1 MKQVL
6 ITRDGVTKAFP
17 LTLVQSIVSTGYDE
31 FGDAEI
37 LAGEVAEGV
46 DAFLGDSFASD
57 AINYQMIDGYA
68 IRGEFNGCEWK
79 VSE

>member
-6 ITRDGVTKAFP
+6 ITRNNITKAFP
-17 LTLVQSIVSTGYDE
+17 LTIVHNIVDTGDDE
-31 FGDAEI
+31 LGDAEM
-37 LAGEVAEGV
+37 LAGEVAEAV
-46 DAFLGDSFASD
+46 DAFLGDSLAAD

-79 VSE
+79 INE

>member
-1 MKQVL
+1 MKQVQ
-6 ITRDGVTKAFP
+6 ITRNNVTKVFP
-17 LTLVQSIVSTGYDE
+17 LTIVHNIVDTGDDDL
-31 FGDAEI
+31 GDAEI
-37 LAGEVAEGV
+37 LAGDVAEAV

-57 AINYQMIDGYA
+57 AINYQLIDGSA